1 MTKLDDYNIERLY
14 IDARALKELKKAA
27 IKAELNGERSVYF
40 NGHWMVL
47 EAVRDLIEEYRYED

>member
-47 EAVRDLIEEYRYED
+47 EAVRDLIEEHRYED

>member
-1 MTKLDDYNIERLY
+1 VTKLDDYNIERLY

-40 NGHWMVL
+40 NGHWMLL

>member
-27 IKAELNGERSVYF
+27 IKAELNGERSVHF

-47 EAVRDLIEEYRYED
+47 EAVRDLIEEHRYED

>member
-47 EAVRDLIEEYRYED
+47 ESVRDLIEEHRYED

>member
-27 IKAELNGERSVYF
+27 IKAELNGERSVCF

-47 EAVRDLIEEYRYED
+47 ESVRDLIEEYRYED

>member
-14 IDARALKELKKAA
+14 IDARALKELKKEA

-47 EAVRDLIEEYRYED
+47 ESVRDLIEEHRYED